1 MTSLKL
7 VLLGLTLLVA
17 APSMRAE
24 EGRWVA
30 TWGTAPQLTEPGNLP
45 PEPLAGK
52 MLRQFVR
59 VSLGGKT
66 IRLRLANTF
75 SKEPVTVK
83 AARVALAS
91 GKGSAGTG
99 EIDPAT
105 DRALAFDGKPEV
117 VIPAGSE
124 ILSDPLDFALPAL
137 GDVSIS
143 LAFSEVSATT
153 LSGHPGSRTT
163 SFIAPP
169 EKISATSLPEAA
181 RTQHWYLIGGIEVQA
196 ADKQQ
201 QAIVVLGDSI
211 TDGRGSTTD
220 GNDRW
225 PDALAKR
232 LHANPATPGTAVL
245 NMGIGGNAIF
255 GGLGPAAVKRFDRD
269 VLGQTGARHFILFE
283 GVNDIGGAGDPQA
296 AELPDKLIAA
306 YTEFAT
312 KAREKGMRTYA
323 ATITPFGTHSYFT
336 PAREECRQ
344 RVNAWIRDNEVFD
357 SFIDFDAVVRD
368 PANPAHVLPAYSNDG
383 LHLNPAGYHAM
394 ADSIDLKR
402 FAP

>member
-1 MTSLKL
+1 MNTFTL
-7 VLLGLTLLVA
+7 VLLAIALLA
-17 APSMRAE
+17 ASPRLRAE
-24 EGRWVA
+24 EVRWVA
-30 TWGTAPQLTEPGNLP
+30 TWGTAPQLTEPANLP

-59 VSLGGKT
+59 VSLGGKK
-66 IRLRLANTF
+66 IRLRLVNAF
-75 SKEPVTVK
+75 GKDPVTVE
-83 AARVALAS
+83 AARVALAT
-91 GKGSAGTG
+91 GKGSAGAG

-105 DRALAFDGKPEV
+105 DKALAFGGKPEV
-117 VIPAGSE
+117 VIPAGGE
-124 ILSDPLDFALPAL
+124 VLSDPLEFELPAT

-143 LAFSEVSATT
+143 LAFGDISATT

-163 SFIAPP
+163 SFIAPA
-169 EKISATSLPEAA
+169 EKISAADLPEAVK
-181 RTQHWYLIGGIEVQA
+181 TQHWYLIGGIEVA
-196 ADKQQ
+196 AAENQ

-232 LHANPATPGTAVL
+232 LQANPATAGTGVV

-269 VLGQTGARHFILFE
+269 VLGQAAARHFILFE
-283 GVNDIGGAGDPQA
+283 GVNDIGGANDSNA

-312 KAREKGMRTYA
+312 KARAKGMRAFA
-323 ATITPFGTHSYFT
+323 ATITPFGAHGYFT

-344 RVNAWIRDNEVFD
+344 KVNAWIRDNRVFD
-357 SFIDFDAVVRD
+357 GVIDFDAVVRD
-368 PANPAHVLPAYSNDG
+368 PAQPSHLLPAYSNDG
-383 LHLNPAGYHAM
+383 LHLNPAGYQAM
-394 ADSIDLKR
+394 AASIDLGR
-402 FAP
+402 FVP

>member
-1 MTSLKL
+1 MRSSKFF
-7 VLLGLTLLVA
+7 LLGLALLA
-17 APSMRAE
+17 ASPALRAE
-24 EGRWVA
+24 ESRWVA
-30 TWGTAPQLTEPGNLP
+30 TWATAPQLTEPANLP

-52 MLRQFVR
+52 MLRQFVH

-75 SKEPVTVK
+75 GKEPVTVK
-83 AARVALAS
+83 AARVALAT
-91 GKGSAGTG
+91 GKGSSGTG

-117 VIPAGSE
+117 VITAGAE

-137 GDVSIS
+137 GDVSVS
-143 LAFSEVSATT
+143 LAFGEVSATT

-169 EKISATSLPEAA
+169 EKISATGLPDAV
-181 RTQHWYLIGGIEVQA
+181 RTQHWYLIGGIEVRA
-196 ADKQQ
+196 EEKQ

-232 LHANPATPGTAVL
+232 LHANAPTAGTAVL

-269 VLGQTGARHFILFE
+269 VLGQAGARHFILFE
-283 GVNDIGGAGDPQA
+283 GVNDIGGARDPQA

-312 KAREKGMRTYA
+312 KAREKGMLTHV

-344 RVNAWIRDNEVFD
+344 TINAWIRNNPVFD
-357 SFIDFDAVVRD
+357 GFIDFDAVVRD
-368 PANPAHVLPAYSNDG
+368 PANPAQLLPAYSNDG
-383 LHLNPAGYHAM
+383 LHLNPAGYQAM

-402 FAP
+402 IAP